1 MARVLVVEDQR
12 MLLENLRRGL
22 EGEGYDVFTAG
33 NGEEAIKLAANE
45 PVDALVLDLL
55 LPGKEGLVVLRELR
69 AIGFAQPVLILT
81 ARDSVEDRVRG
92 LDEGADD
99 YLVKPFAFTELLARL
114 RALLRRGPSPRE
126 TILRVADLELDL
138 VKRCVTRGGMV
149 VELTTREFEL
159 LEYLLR
165 HKDQPITRDL
175 LSFEVWKEPTG
186 AMTNVIDVYINA
198 LRKKIDRPGCIPLIQ
213 TVRGIGY
220 MLRERQ

>member
-1 MARVLVVEDQR
+1 MATVLVVEDQR
-12 MLLENLRRGL
+12 TLLESLKRGL
-22 EGEGYDVFTAG
+22 EGEGYEVVTAG
-33 NGEEAIKLAANE
+33 NGEEALELAANE

-69 AIGFAQPVLILT
+69 ANGFAQPVLILT

-114 RALLRRGPSPRE
+114 RALLRRGPAPRE

-138 VKRCVTRGGMV
+138 VKRCVTRAGRA

-198 LRKKIDRPGCIPLIQ
+198 IRKKIDRPGCIPLIQ